1 MASPSQI
8 CRITFACFFI
18 SCFIIFQCHS
28 SSSDFDDRVSVSL
41 YYESL
46 CPYCAN
52 FIVNQL
58 VKLFVTDLG
67 SIVNLRLIPWGNTQ
81 TAPNNA
87 WVCQHGPDEC
97 LLDVVQACA
106 INVWP
111 NLEMHF
117 RLVYCIERLQL
128 ENRHGEWNSCFAA
141 TGLSELPVRDCFNN
155 GVGIRIEQGYGDE
168 TASLNP
174 PHRFVP
180 WVLVNNQPLQEDYD
194 NFEAYICRAYRGNR
208 IPQACQSLPVEANM
222 MVKTSSNTPQVCFR
236 E

>member
-1 MASPSQI
+1 MASPNQQI
-8 CRITFACFFI
+8 CRIIFACLF
-18 SCFIIFQCHS
+18 IFQCHS
-28 SSSDFDDRVSVSL
+28 SSSDLDDRVSVSL

-81 TAPNNA
+81 TALNNA
-87 WVCQHGPDEC
+87 WICQHGPDEC

-111 NLEMHF
+111 NQEMHF
-117 RLVYCIERLQL
+117 RLVYCIERLQV

-174 PHRFVP
+174 PHRIMTTLKLISAELIGETEFPRLASHYQLKPIWSRHQVTPLKFVFE
-180 WVLVNNQPLQEDYD
+180 NNPKFQ
-194 NFEAYICRAYRGNR
+194 
-208 IPQACQSLPVEANM
+208 
-222 MVKTSSNTPQVCFR
+222 
-236 E
+236 